1 MKIVNSFIGATA
13 ICLSLGFA
21 SCQGSSNSS
30 TEAAAEGEATEAV
43 EGSAP
48 AAISE
53 ETIRPDSK
61 VERLTVIDF
70 NAVWCGP
77 CKLLTPVFKAAE
89 EKYAGSVDFFEIDIE
104 KYAETADA
112 FGVKSV
118 PTVVLLKPDGT
129 LEQYVGTAD
138 LLPAEKFTAIL
149 EAAL

>member
-1 MKIVNSFIGATA
+1 MKIVKSFIGAAA

-21 SCQGSSNSS
+21 SCQGSNNASND
-30 TEAAAEGEATEAV
+30 TAAAEGEATEAV
-43 EGSAP
+43 EEAP
-48 AAISE
+48 ATISE

-104 KYAETADA
+104 KYEETAKA
-112 FGVKSV
+112 FNVQSV
-118 PTVVLLKPDGT
+118 PTVVLIKPDGT
-129 LEQYVGTAD
+129 VQQYVGTAD
-138 LLPAEKFTAIL
+138 LLPAEKFTEIL